1 MADQVRVSHIL
12 LMYEGSERSTAS
24 RSKEDA
30 LAQIG
35 EIKEKLVQGD
45 DFAALASKHSDC
57 PSGRDGGD
65 LGSFPR
71 GAMVPEFDAVAFELD
86 VGADSDVVTTPFGY
100 HLIRRTS

>member
-12 LMYEGSERSTAS
+12 LMYAGSERSTAT
-24 RSKEDA
+24 RSKDEA

-35 EIKEKLVQGD
+35 EIKEQLAAGE
-45 DFAALASKHSDC
+45 DFAALAMQHSDC
-57 PSGRDGGD
+57 PSSREGGD

-71 GAMVPEFDAVAFELD
+71 GAMVPEFDEAAFALD
-86 VGADSDVVTTPFGY
+86 VGADSDLVETAFGY